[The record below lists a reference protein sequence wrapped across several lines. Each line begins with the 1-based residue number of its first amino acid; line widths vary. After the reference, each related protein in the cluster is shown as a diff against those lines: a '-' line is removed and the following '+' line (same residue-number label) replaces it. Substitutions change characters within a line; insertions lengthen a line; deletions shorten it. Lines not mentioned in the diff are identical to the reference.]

1 VQQQEPEPVQQQD
14 EEEGPD
20 TRVACGKCERK
31 FNADRVDK
39 HTAVCKGTKTAAAVA
54 AVAEPA
60 TNEPAEEENEA
71 AEARNDVPK
80 WKQDRAALKE
90 RMRRD
95 INCKLA
101 PTAAAVDAG
110 AV

>member
-1 VQQQEPEPVQQQD
+1 MGEP
-14 EEEGPD
+14 
-20 TRVACGKCERK
+20 AL
-31 FNADRVDK
+31 
-39 HTAVCKGTKTAAAVA
+39 AAAA
-54 AVAEPA
+54 TPATDEPA
-60 TNEPAEEENEA
+60 KEENEA

-95 INCKLA
+95 ISSKLA